1 MINLKARYN
10 YIYIYF
16 IGGAINWP
24 VTGITPGLWIEPIT
38 NSNYLPTTS
47 ESGYKVTPIKSW
59 GKLYTVRSS
68 AMLGTVNH
76 NPLPHFSDSNPVPWY
91 SITIL
96 LGFESSIFV
105 RLVGHLVDHH
115 LTISWWPRT
124 STHLSSG
131 EKIVAWTGG
140 VLKIKIP
147 SHHGLCQY
155 GYESKPCT
163 PGEPQNSW

>member
-1 MINLKARYN
+1 MINLKARYLYIIM
-10 YIYIYF
+10 YIYIF
-16 IGGAINWP
+16 HRGAINWP

-76 NPLPHFSDSNPVPWY
+76 PIMAKPLPHFSDSNPVPWY

-96 LGFESSIFV
+96 LGFEGSIFV
-105 RLVGHLVDHH
+105 RLVGNLVDNH

-131 EKIVAWTGG
+131 EKNRSLNWGG
-140 VLKIKIP
+140 
-147 SHHGLCQY
+147 S
-155 GYESKPCT
+155 
-163 PGEPQNSW
+163 